1 MYKIFIQMVDFHI
14 VNKRVN
20 VEKQEDKEFKEQKE
34 LEVEEVHQD
43 LRDRLAKKDR
53 L

>member
-1 MYKIFIQMVDFHI
+1 MYKILVDFHI

-43 LRDRLAKKDR
+43 LRDRLANKDR

>member
-1 MYKIFIQMVDFHI
+1 MYKILVDFHI

-43 LRDRLAKKDR
+43 LRDRLGNKDR

>member
-1 MYKIFIQMVDFHI
+1 MYKSLVDFHI

-43 LRDRLAKKDR
+43 LRDRLGNKDR